1 MFNIKEA
8 LKKAPTDAGVYIMK
22 DSVGTII
29 YVGKAKNLRNRL
41 RQYFQ
46 NTITNRKVM
55 SMVENIEEFEY
66 IIVDNEV
73 ESLILEQNL
82 IKSHMP
88 KYNVLL
94 KDDKQFPYI
103 KINIRDRF
111 PKITKTRAPRDDGAL
126 YFGPFASALSVNE
139 SIEFFNKYYKLRTC
153 GLNLNDPNK
162 LYKVCL
168 NYHINLCKGPCSGLI
183 NPEEYKEG
191 IKEVQSFLEDKKS
204 PLIGNVE
211 KLMLE
216 SAKKMDYESATYYRN
231 VIEFLNNLLTKQ
243 SVDTLSFIDKDIIA
257 MAKGEEDVV
266 IQVFFVRSGKVL
278 GREHYFLNDTLDQN
292 EGEILGAFVK
302 QYYAGYSQLPNEVYI
317 ENEIEEMDLIEEF
330 LCKIKGRPIKIVVPK
345 RGENLDLMK
354 IVKKNAQDMLAKY
367 GDRYSKRNR
376 LNQEN
381 LENLQD
387 MLGLDHLPRRIEAY
401 DISHIAG
408 DENVGAMVVFEEGKT
423 KRSDY
428 RKFKIRTNTN
438 DDYKSLE
445 EVLTRRFLRHKELGS
460 KNESFQLLPDLIVM
474 DGGKGQVNVAKKVL
488 LNMDLDIPVCGLV
501 KDDFHQTRGVIYENV
516 EYEIPI
522 NTNLYKMLYA
532 ISEEAHRFAISFHRN
547 RMSSRFYKSE
557 LDDVKGIGPKR
568 KRALI
573 EHFKSIDRIKTASL
587 EELSSVKSM
596 NVKSAQSIIEHFRGE

>member
-8 LKKAPTDAGVYIMK
+8 LEKAPTDAGVYIMK

-183 NPEEYKEG
+183 SPEEYKEG

>member
-354 IVKKNAQDMLAKY
+354 IVKKNAQDMLVKY

-587 EELSSVKSM
+587 EELSSVKSI

>member
-1 MFNIKEA
+1 
-8 LKKAPTDAGVYIMK
+8 
-22 DSVGTII
+22 
-29 YVGKAKNLRNRL
+29 
-41 RQYFQ
+41 
-46 NTITNRKVM
+46 
-55 SMVENIEEFEY
+55 
-66 IIVDNEV
+66 
-73 ESLILEQNL
+73 
-82 IKSHMP
+82 MP

-153 GLNLNDPNK
+153 GLNLNNPNK

-168 NYHINLCKGPCSGLI
+168 NYHINLCKGPCAGFVS
-183 NPEEYKEG
+183 PEEYREG
-191 IKEVQSFLEDKKS
+191 IKEVQNFLEDKKS
-204 PLIGNVE
+204 PLIGNVK
-211 KLMLE
+211 KLMME
-216 SAKKMDYESATYYRN
+216 SAKKMDYEGATYYRN
-231 VIEFLNNLLTKQ
+231 VMEFLNNLLTKQ
-243 SVDTLSFIDKDIIA
+243 SVDTLSFIDKDVIA

-266 IQVFFVRSGKVL
+266 IQVFFVRGGKVL
-278 GREHYFLNDTLDQN
+278 GREHYFLNDTLDQS

-317 ENEIEEMDLIEEF
+317 ENEIEEMDVIEEF
-330 LCKIKGRPIKIVVPK
+330 LGKIKGRPLRIVVPK

-354 IVKKNAQDMLAKY
+354 LVKKNAQDMLVKY
-367 GDRYSKRNR
+367 GDRYTKRNR

-381 LENLQD
+381 LENLKD

-408 DENVGAMVVFEEGKT
+408 DENVGAMVVFEDGKT

-428 RKFKIRTNTN
+428 RKFKIRSSTN

-445 EVLTRRFLRHKELGS
+445 EVLTRRFLRQKEKSS

-488 LNMDLDIPVCGLV
+488 SGMDLDIPVCGLV

-522 NTNLYKMLYA
+522 DTNLYRMLYA

-568 KRALI
+568 KMALI

-587 EELSSVKSM
+587 EELSSIKSM
-596 NVKSAQSIIEHFRGE
+596 NVKSAQAIIEHFRGE